1 MIFLIFSAL
10 YVFLFVILSS
20 AFTIKKTASKT
31 FNSNLSNEKI
41 VMSYSSGINNL
52 EPSKYL
58 ELRNCF
64 KKLDNNIFMIYSK
77 TKYFELYDFEYFNI
91 STDIKLNICEYTD
104 CVILSNDFMEQ
115 YSAGDYYEVDGL
127 TFKIL
132 GFFDGENSVIADL
145 GYVLSLKKYDIN
157 NVSFVAKYD
166 DLSSNDID
174 DMLKTYGEMKKC
186 ISDNESFS
194 SIVLDTIKNVN
205 KVTNIYM
212 SLAIALI
219 IIVSIYSIIAIL
231 NVFNINKKIDSTY
244 YTIMRLNG
252 LTKTEIKVYTAL
264 ENILLNFLSL
274 FLSIIVYYSM
284 FSLTKGFLSKLVY
297 TMFNLFVDD
306 FSFDIN
312 MNYYNNIIIFIIPW
326 ISNLIMILLK
336 SLLSKNRKDYINYE
350 GLDEY
355 AR

>member
-1 MIFLIFSAL
+1 
-10 YVFLFVILSS
+10 
-20 AFTIKKTASKT
+20 
-31 FNSNLSNEKI
+31 
-41 VMSYSSGINNL
+41 MSYSSGINNL

-145 GYVLSLKKYDIN
+145 DYVLSLKKYDIN